1 MQTPHAGEGQT
12 GHEQKRRVGNQQHAQ
27 VAHGQGIDERH
38 AVEHELASGAA
49 SAMVTIEASTLTVNK
64 MLSKP
69 PHAYPKAN

>member
-38 AVEHELASGAA
+38 AVEHELGLRRG
-49 SAMVTIEASTLTVNK
+49 ERYG
-64 MLSKP
+64 
-69 PHAYPKAN
+69 HH